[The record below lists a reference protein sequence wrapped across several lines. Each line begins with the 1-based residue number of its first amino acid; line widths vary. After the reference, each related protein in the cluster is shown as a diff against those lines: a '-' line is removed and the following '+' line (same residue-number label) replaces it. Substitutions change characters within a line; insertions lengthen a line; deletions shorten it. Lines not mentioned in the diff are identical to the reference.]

1 MARIKLVKVDDKGK
15 VLNLTEKEL
24 QQLLDDAYDEGYKD
38 GKAVG
43 KVEYIPVYTP
53 ATPTVTP
60 WWQTYITTSD
70 KSIELGD
77 GAITWSKPDDNI
89 TFTAK

>member
-43 KVEYIPVYTP
+43 KVEYIPVYTH
-53 ATPTVTP
+53 TPTITP
-60 WWQTYITTSD
+60 WWQTYYTTSD
-70 KSIELGD
+70 SKSLEIGD
-77 GAITWSKPDDNI
+77 NGAITWSKPDDNV
-89 TFTAK
+89 TLL